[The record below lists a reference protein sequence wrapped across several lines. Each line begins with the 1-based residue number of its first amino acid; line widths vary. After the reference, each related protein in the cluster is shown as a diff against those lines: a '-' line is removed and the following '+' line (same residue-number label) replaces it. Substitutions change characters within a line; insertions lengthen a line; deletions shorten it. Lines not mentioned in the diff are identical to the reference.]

1 MSEPNKEEEEIVEN
15 DIPENQEIGEVS
27 PISNDFMML
36 SLKFPFLAMLD
47 KAIAIGGS
55 CNDVNSFGKKKEY

>member
-15 DIPENQEIGEVS
+15 DVPENQEIGEVS

-36 SLKFPFLAMLD
+36 FLKFPFLAML
-47 KAIAIGGS
+47 KIWI
-55 CNDVNSFGKKKEY
+55 KL

>member
-27 PISNDFMML
+27 PISIDFIKL
-36 SLKFPFLAMLD
+36 SLNFPFMAKRKIWMKL
-47 KAIAIGGS
+47 
-55 CNDVNSFGKKKEY
+55 